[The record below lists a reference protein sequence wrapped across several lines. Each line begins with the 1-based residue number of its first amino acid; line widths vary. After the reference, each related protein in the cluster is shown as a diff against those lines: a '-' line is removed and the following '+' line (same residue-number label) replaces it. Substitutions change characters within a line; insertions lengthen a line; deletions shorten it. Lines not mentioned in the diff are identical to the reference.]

1 MAGSWKR
8 RPTSATHCKQLAD
21 ELARS
26 REASRDLTRFI
37 ESFVR
42 PRGIDKPVIPFR
54 GRSPQLRLPGSNRS
68 PRRSPGRACLR
79 RSFWRRSPRLPLCR
93 AKVAEAVLNF
103 STRVFRFGLFN
114 IARIRE
120 VDATSLVAR
129 RTPLD
134 YPKNPISILVTSPKE
149 NSSRARSVMSEPW
162 TVHWLERVVSP
173 GEVLYDVG
181 ANVGTYSLV
190 AAISHDR
197 EVRVFAFEPSF
208 VTYAALCRNIL
219 ENDCDR
225 VHHADAGRA
234 YRAQGNTVFKYRSL
248 VSGAIEHAVGGRS
261 LYTKGF
267 KERKPV
273 YQQRILGIPL
283 DSLIADFQLDPTRSY
298 QARRRWR

>member
-1 MAGSWKR
+1 M
-8 RPTSATHCKQLAD
+8 
-21 ELARS
+21 
-26 REASRDLTRFI
+26 
-37 ESFVR
+37 
-42 PRGIDKPVIPFR
+42 
-54 GRSPQLRLPGSNRS
+54 
-68 PRRSPGRACLR
+68 
-79 RSFWRRSPRLPLCR
+79 
-93 AKVAEAVLNF
+93 LNF
-103 STRVFRFGLFN
+103 STRVFRFGSVQYRADQGGRTRRAWWRD
-114 IARIRE
+114 ARHSIIRKIR
-120 VDATSLVAR
+120 SR
-129 RTPLD
+129 
-134 YPKNPISILVTSPKE
+134 ILVTSPKE

-162 TVHWLERVVSP
+162 TVHWLERVVAP

-219 ENDCDR
+219 ENDCDKCITPMPVALTEHR
-225 VHHADAGRA
+225 
-234 YRAQGNTVFKYRSL
+234 GNTVFKYRSL

-283 DSLIADFQLDPTRSY
+283 DSSHRGFSARSTRSY
-298 QARRRWR
+298 QA